1 MTLDTA
7 VSVATAVCLAALIV
21 IFAKKRL
28 FRALPVFFC
37 YLLYGFCAAFTAAAT
52 QRYFPH
58 LYIDEYIVEVSGDA
72 VLYFIALAEL
82 QRNLARYNRASP
94 FRWWLVTLLVVLN
107 GLILSRLSKWAVP
120 YHFSIPWR
128 FAMHTMQ
135 ATATIELA
143 GLLALIE
150 WSMIRGFRWPD
161 REFRI
166 VSGFGFSAVVAMAT
180 AILYSH
186 RFIYT
191 RGRFPWINLVGPV
204 TALGVLIYWVHYFL
218 FKDGGV
224 ARGEAAGT
232 NLAGVGSRERRE
244 SEYWLTDVH
253 ALESGEIGPS

>member
-7 VSVATAVCLAALIV
+7 VSVAAAVCLAALIV

-28 FRALPVFFC
+28 FLALPVFFC
-37 YLLYGFCAAFTAAAT
+37 YLLYGFCAALAAAVT
-52 QRYFPH
+52 QRYLPH
-58 LYIDEYIVEVSGDA
+58 LYLNEYIVEVSGDA

-94 FRWWLVTLLVVLN
+94 FRWWLMTLLVVLN
-107 GLILSRLSKWAVP
+107 GLVLGQLSKWTVP
-120 YHFSIPWR
+120 YHSSIPGR

-166 VSGFGFSAVVAMAT
+166 VSGFGFTAVVAMAS

-191 RGRFPWINLVGPV
+191 KGRFPWINLAGPV
-204 TALGVLIYWVHYFL
+204 TALGVLIYWVRYFM
-218 FKDGGV
+218 FQDNGV
-224 ARGEAAGT
+224 AKSEEVGR
-232 NLAGVGSRERRE
+232 NLAAVGCRKEYDREYRFSPE
-244 SEYWLTDVH
+244 H
-253 ALESGEIGPS
+253 ATGSGKTGPS